1 MRIVPPCLRLGW
13 LAALLSITLAACTAR
28 PQANGEAAEPSSDR
42 AEITR
47 ERAIEI
53 ARLHVEFEP
62 RSIEA
67 VEDEEDGRPVW
78 RVTFRG
84 RPPGPEHAMG
94 EFQEIVVDRRTGE
107 IVALAMS

>member
-1 MRIVPPCLRLGW
+1 MGW
-13 LAALLSITLAACTAR
+13 SGCTAR
-28 PQANGEAAEPSSDR
+28 PGSGDEAAPAATHR

-47 ERAIEI
+47 ERAIEL
-53 ARLHVEFEP
+53 ARPHVSFEP
-62 RSIEA
+62 RSIDA
-67 VEDEEDGRPVW
+67 VAAEEEGRPVW

-84 RPPGPEHAMG
+84 RPPGPDHAMG